1 MSQGNNQEQD
11 LYKRNEKIL
20 KRYEEYLEKRK
31 RIALGTEKII

>member
-20 KRYEEYLEKRK
+20 QRYEEYIERRK
-31 RIALGTEKII
+31 RIALGTEKLI